1 MHFVFPNIAHFYWLL
16 PGPMISNDKTVSCQK
31 ILSGLHCK
39 SLTSE
44 GNSAL
49 LTSIPRLSLW
59 DWGCALLTGNA
70 DQWPRLLKSLICYY
84 SKSLMGW
91 TIIFLREG
99 EWGGNCAGGAIGKNW
114 VSAFYHLGHVFDLK
128 KILVQVI
135 AHQENHAQPKREK
148 KIHAPEN
155 CPTPTLPSLPS
166 SKK

>member
-70 DQWPRLLKSLICYY
+70 DQWPPLLKSLICYY

-99 EWGGNCAGGAIGKNW
+99 EWGGNFPQKIPAQQKHLEKNCAGGAIGKNW
-114 VSAFYHLGHVFDLK
+114 VSAFYHPGHVFDLK
-128 KILVQVI
+128 KNSC
-135 AHQENHAQPKREK
+135 ASY
-148 KIHAPEN
+148 
-155 CPTPTLPSLPS
+155 CPPRKSCTT
-166 SKK
+166 